1 MLNLLKR
8 VVGELFI
15 LSILIEIVYFLLLG
29 LEPLSF
35 HQRLTVI
42 SFILIILAYFITRF
56 HKQKR

>member
-15 LSILIEIVYFLLLG
+15 LSILIEFAYFLLLG

-35 HQRLTVI
+35 NQRLTVI
-42 SFILIILAYFITRF
+42 SFILTVLAYFITRF
-56 HKQKR
+56 YRQKR